1 MTYVILFILAMVW
14 AIYLANWLRTR
25 TESTRTN
32 SISSFSRHMNTLQ
45 RATPRTG
52 VPVARQ
58 VRTFPGST
66 SFAPA
71 RSSVAI
77 ARQRRRN
84 VLMALLGATGVTFLG
99 SILMGGSLTTL
110 FALSLV
116 LTGGYVFL
124 LANAQKRVEERRV
137 KVRHLPSAAPAPAR
151 RQRVD
156 FFAEDRAGE
165 VVGGFA
171 EEQYPRIRAVG
182 SR

>member
-32 SISSFSRHMNTLQ
+32 SISSFSSHMNTLQ

-52 VPVARQ
+52 LPVASR

-71 RSSVAI
+71 RSSVSTAK
-77 ARQRRRN
+77 QRRRN
-84 VLMALLGATGVTFLG
+84 VLMALLVATGVTFLG
-99 SILMGGSLTTL
+99 SIVMGGPLTTL
-110 FALSLV
+110 FALSLL
-116 LTGGYVFL
+116 LTGAYVFL
-124 LANAQKRVEERRV
+124 LANAQQRVEERRV
-137 KVRHLPSAAPAPAR
+137 KVRHLPTQSSVR
-151 RQRVD
+151 DERVD

-165 VVGGFA
+165 LAG
-171 EEQYPRIRAVG
+171 EQYPRIQAVG

>member
-1 MTYVILFILAMVW
+1 MTYVILLILAMVW
-14 AIYLANWLRTR
+14 AIYLASWLRTR

-32 SISSFSRHMNTLQ
+32 SISSFSSHMNTLQ

-52 VPVARQ
+52 LPVASR

-71 RSSVAI
+71 RSSASL
-77 ARQRRRN
+77 AKQRRRN

-99 SILMGGSLTTL
+99 SMVMGGMLTTL

-124 LANAQKRVEERRV
+124 LASAQKRVEERRV
-137 KVRHLPSAAPAPAR
+137 KVRHLPTAAVAR
-151 RQRVD
+151 DQRVD
-156 FFAEDRAGE
+156 FFAEDRTGE
-165 VVGGFA
+165 VA
-171 EEQYPRIRAVG
+171 SEQYPHIHAVG